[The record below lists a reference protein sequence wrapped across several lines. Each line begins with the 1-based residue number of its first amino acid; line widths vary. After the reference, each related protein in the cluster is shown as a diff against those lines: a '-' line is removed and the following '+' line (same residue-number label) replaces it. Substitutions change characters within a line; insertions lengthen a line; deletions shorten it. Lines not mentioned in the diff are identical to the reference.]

1 MPHSLYER
9 LGGQEAVKAVVALL
23 YDKVLGDP
31 LLVPFFMHVD
41 VERLR
46 TSQSAFVTMAFS
58 GPGHYSGANLRK
70 AHARLVERGLSD
82 PHFDAVKGHLR
93 SAMET
98 LGVSPKLI
106 EEALTIVETTR
117 TDVLG
122 R

>member
-23 YDKVLGDP
+23 YDKILSDP
-31 LLVPFFMHVD
+31 ILIPYFTHID
-41 VERLR
+41 IEKLR
-46 TSQSAFVTMAFS
+46 ASQAAFVTMAFG
-58 GPGHYSGANLRK
+58 GPTHYTGASLRT
-70 AHARLVERGLSD
+70 AHAKLVEKGLSD
-82 PHFDAVKGHLR
+82 PHFDAVKGHLH

-106 EEALTIVETTR
+106 EEALGVVETTR